1 MDIRSNITD
10 ALFNF
15 FPPIFFLFFG
25 WDSFYGSVFEF
36 IDSFG
41 ISTLLL
47 CPLTFLF
54 QMCLLVL
61 KFLFGFSHSEYVS
74 AAISYLFFITCIFS
88 VISVSIVLIAALN
101 PLIIPTSESSWNG
114 LHVWYFSLAC
124 GPHFPISWYVE

>member
-1 MDIRSNITD
+1 MDLSSN
-10 ALFNF
+10 
-15 FPPIFFLFFG
+15 
-25 WDSFYGSVFEF
+25 S
-36 IDSFG
+36 
-41 ISTLLL
+41 STLLASLL
-47 CPLTFLF
+47 CYYVHPLTFLF